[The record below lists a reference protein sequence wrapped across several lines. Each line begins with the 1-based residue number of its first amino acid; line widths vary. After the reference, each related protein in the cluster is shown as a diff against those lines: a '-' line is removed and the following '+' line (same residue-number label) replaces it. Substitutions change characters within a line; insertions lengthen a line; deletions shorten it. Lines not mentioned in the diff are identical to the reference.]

1 MFLVSI
7 LLLTFELLVSTLTS
21 FLYHISYYE
30 LINFSRS
37 EALVSIWLAR
47 CFSILT
53 CYTWRIEVPSP
64 VRAIAEDKS
73 DQMSRL
79 MVGKPPVKT
88 RRLVSKFRSSKF
100 CLPTFFTIFNS
111 FQTEWASELHCPNF
125 HAWVYFD
132 NIKYTGKSSASRSG
146 SLKQQGCTHILL
158 NFKKERRMAGRI
170 RNELFLTQ
178 SYIATKKF
186 KSADL
191 KTACGWPPRN
201 HYFLVVFFHQ
211 IISELT
217 RIGHCMSLIHQSK
230 SLAKTNT
237 LMKTHEV
244 HFEKKYFF
252 TILIAA

>member
-1 MFLVSI
+1 MITLLLTVVIYVEYIESSIPVFDTVSGTPYLLQMFLVSI

-111 FQTEWASELHCPNF
+111 FQTE
-125 HAWVYFD
+125 
-132 NIKYTGKSSASRSG
+132 
-146 SLKQQGCTHILL
+146 
-158 NFKKERRMAGRI
+158 
-170 RNELFLTQ
+170 
-178 SYIATKKF
+178 
-186 KSADL
+186 
-191 KTACGWPPRN
+191 
-201 HYFLVVFFHQ
+201 
-211 IISELT
+211 
-217 RIGHCMSLIHQSK
+217 
-230 SLAKTNT
+230 
-237 LMKTHEV
+237 
-244 HFEKKYFF
+244 
-252 TILIAA
+252 